1 MIDLAD
7 RCNISLGSWRSLDF
21 VAMHV
26 GNLLGFGL
34 SDLGHGHL
42 VEVFL
47 YLLFRDVCVHAGI
60 DPFLPHLVL
69 QLTYVGLGQAQVSA
83 IKKTLSY
90 FVYVQSSKL
99 YGVYTVTFKSYTVCD
114 VTHLQERSSSG

>member
-1 MIDLAD
+1 
-7 RCNISLGSWRSLDF
+7 
-21 VAMHV
+21 MHV

-47 YLLFRDVCVHAGI
+47 YLLFRNVRVHAWI

-83 IKKTLSY
+83 IQTNTLV
-90 FVYVQSSKL
+90 FCVCSKL
-99 YGVYTVTFKSYTVCD
+99 
-114 VTHLQERSSSG
+114 